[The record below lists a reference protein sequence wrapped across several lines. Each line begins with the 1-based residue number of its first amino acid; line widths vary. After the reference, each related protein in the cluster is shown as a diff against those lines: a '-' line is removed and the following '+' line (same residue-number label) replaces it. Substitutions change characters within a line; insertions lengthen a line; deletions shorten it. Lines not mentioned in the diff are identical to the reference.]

1 MFSGH
6 PYPCIFITSHP
17 CSPIFIHFHPFSLKA
32 SKSLLGSNFWQPMQA
47 LHFVVDFEADTSYIL
62 SYILCQFVF
71 MRRSFSGGTKGRL
84 LNSTQRWRM
93 LLIVG
98 ALLASISGRSWWSR
112 QPRICNWKL
121 QRPTSCRFL
130 TIQCTQRISK
140 ICFDFL
146 FVKLLLYIDVY
157 CCYVHCRMVFQI
169 QGSTDVSPVSFD
181 FLLSS
186 CWKKTAGSRSG
197 ADKSF
202 CNQHFEQQHF
212 VSDCVYSQPRPGNV
226 ILFQPPVKATTGCG
240 IDIGMIISVWKG
252 VKQPKLHASG
262 TPVESVSAFRVLVLG
277 MQDPDQVPARDW
289 KCNDR
294 SMAYVCRLESLV
306 FILDCESSALAF
318 VFQPFCCHMISTT
331 CLLEWSV
338 FIFVFI

>member
-1 MFSGH
+1 MVLDVFRWALFYKMKGFRSYFTKWRGFMFSGH

-17 CSPIFIHFHPFSLKA
+17 CSPIFIHFHPFSLRA

-157 CCYVHCRMVFQI
+157 CCNMMYYI
-169 QGSTDVSPVSFD
+169 DVIW
-181 FLLSS
+181 
-186 CWKKTAGSRSG
+186 C
-197 ADKSF
+197 
-202 CNQHFEQQHF
+202 
-212 VSDCVYSQPRPGNV
+212 
-226 ILFQPPVKATTGCG
+226 IL
-240 IDIGMIISVWKG
+240 M
-252 VKQPKLHASG
+252 
-262 TPVESVSAFRVLVLG
+262 
-277 MQDPDQVPARDW
+277 
-289 KCNDR
+289 
-294 SMAYVCRLESLV
+294 
-306 FILDCESSALAF
+306 
-318 VFQPFCCHMISTT
+318 
-331 CLLEWSV
+331 
-338 FIFVFI
+338 